1 MVKNTGGNKSKR
13 QGRKHVNTPQQRNV
27 RYIKEDGEI
36 YAVITKMF
44 GGPNCQAMCMDG
56 VARLCIIRNKFRGRD
71 KRDNTIS
78 VNSWVLVG
86 LRDWEARS
94 DGKLEKCD
102 LLEVYSQSDKE
113 KIKSN
118 GVHNVKHL
126 ISATEESTLED
137 ENCGFDI
144 VDNDTNIYK
153 NELENRVVVANEGVD
168 DETGDGD
175 IGVGAAD
182 EDIIDIDEI

>member
-13 QGRKHVNTPQQRNV
+13 QCRKHVNTPQQRNV
-27 RYIKEDGEI
+27 RYIKEDGEM

-56 VARLCIIRNKFRGRD
+56 VSRLCIIRNKFRGRD

-78 VNSWVLVG
+78 VNSWVLIG
-86 LRDWEARS
+86 RRDWEARS
-94 DGKLEKCD
+94 GNKLEKCD
-102 LLEVYSQSDKE
+102 LLEVYSQSDRE

-118 GVHNVKHL
+118 RTHNITHL
-126 ISATEESTLED
+126 ISATEESVLD
-137 ENCGFDI
+137 DGLCGFDI
-144 VDNDTNIYK
+144 VENDTTECRTDI
-153 NELENRVVVANEGVD
+153 ENHVIENHDVSISDGVVE
-168 DETGDGD
+168 
-175 IGVGAAD
+175 